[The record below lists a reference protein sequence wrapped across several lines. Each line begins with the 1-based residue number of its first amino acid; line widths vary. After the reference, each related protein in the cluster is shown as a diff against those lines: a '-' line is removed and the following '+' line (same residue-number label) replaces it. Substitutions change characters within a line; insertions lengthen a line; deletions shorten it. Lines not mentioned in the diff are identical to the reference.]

1 MKYRILTNEE
11 LAHLAEDFKQFL
23 IVSGVHAEEWEEMN
37 KTDIS
42 KAVQIVEIF
51 SDTVLQKVYEKIKF
65 VEFRSE
71 NSCIVFDCQEDK
83 IELISIQG
91 KSGIHVNLST
101 PESIHNELKNNFK
114 NLQFHRSEK
123 NYSSSREKELHDLL
137 EQGCVVSS
145 KEFWEQLLVLKDAN

>member
-1 MKYRILTNEE
+1 
-11 LAHLAEDFKQFL
+11 
-23 IVSGVHAEEWEEMN
+23 MN

-91 KSGIHVNLST
+91 KSGINVDLST
-101 PESIHNELKNNFK
+101 PLSIHNELKNNFS

-123 NYSSSREKELHDLL
+123 KYSSSREKEL
-137 EQGCVVSS
+137 
-145 KEFWEQLLVLKDAN
+145 QLFLQMHQVMPLCQTAECLAPRHNRQPP